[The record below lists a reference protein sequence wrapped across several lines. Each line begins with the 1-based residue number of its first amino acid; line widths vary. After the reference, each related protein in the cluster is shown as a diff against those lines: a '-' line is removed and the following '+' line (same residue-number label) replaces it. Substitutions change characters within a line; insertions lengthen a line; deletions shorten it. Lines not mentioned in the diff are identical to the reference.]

1 MKNELKEEIRK
12 EIEKESIPAPFADR
26 PDGVAIKKEKI
37 IFEEEYNSSKIIE
50 LMKKLMNVGKNGM
63 VEIYSCGF

>member
-37 IFEEEYNSSKIIE
+37 IFEEEYNSPKIIE
-50 LMKKLMNVGKNGM
+50 LDEETDERWKEWDG
-63 VEIYSCGF
+63 